1 MITHIP
7 FTKLKV
13 GVSVSPYPPVQS
25 SLEEQDTVE
34 TDEVCD
40 QCQSPMVV
48 KTGRYGRFLACS
60 GYPDCKNVK
69 PYFLGIKCPE
79 DDCGGALVE
88 KQSRKGKVF
97 FGCSNYPSCKFASWD
112 RPVDRK
118 CDHCNAALL
127 YEKNSRSGSANLYC
141 RICNTQ
147 HENEPENSENDETND
162 KDDKNKNAQAA

>member
-1 MITHIP
+1 
-7 FTKLKV
+7 
-13 GVSVSPYPPVQS
+13 
-25 SLEEQDTVE
+25 
-34 TDEVCD
+34 
-40 QCQSPMVV
+40 MVV

-97 FGCSNYPSCKFASWD
+97 FGCNNYPSCKFASWD

-118 CDHCNAALL
+118 CDHCDAALL
-127 YEKNSRSGSANLYC
+127 YEKSSRSGSANLYC

-147 HENEPENSENDETND
+147 QENEPEIAKTTRRPTRTTRTKTPRRPKRFLTPPRPKRIAERLVLWPHYQ
-162 KDDKNKNAQAA
+162 KNPCTAGRVSKRA